1 MKENTA
7 TVTQVPEASKVNI
20 LGVALCTSAG
30 NLYNILFAFAS
41 YLATGSWGIAVATA
55 GALIAGMRIFD
66 AITDPIY
73 TWFLPRIRFGKIGIA
88 QPQIVL
94 GWLLETVSIACLFI
108 FLPASQNRALF
119 ILFYGIHVI
128 GYTIIVKASTLMKL
142 MVTTNPKKRPLIAR
156 YNQSIIMIVTMVLSL
171 LRANY
176 LVPKYH
182 GLKGGFFTELSAW
195 ILIWCTISVFVGILL
210 SRKFDNRET
219 FERNYHGAVNF
230 KLKDIWNLIA
240 HNPAFITEII
250 SQATDKIASAT
261 AGNSAVTTMLFGIII
276 ANPKFANVR
285 SLEGVAP
292 TKNPSMPIFAVPT
305 TAGTAAEV
313 TINYVIT
320 DVQKHR
326 KFVCVDP
333 HDIPVV
339 AFVDPDM
346 MSTMPQGLTAFTGM
360 DALTHAIEGYIT
372 KGACAMTDFMHLEA
386 IRLISLHLRDAVANK
401 PSGREGMALGQYIA
415 GMGFSNV
422 GLGVDHSM
430 AHGLSALYDMP
441 HGKACAILLPTVLKF
456 NAPATGNRYRAVAT
470 AMGVKDVEKMTL
482 AQARKAAI
490 AAVEQLAKDVG
501 IPPNLKGVLKEE
513 DIQFLAESAYA
524 DACRPGNPRDCTV
537 EEIAKLYR
545 SLM

>member
-1 MKENTA
+1 MEGVEKMKENTA

-276 ANPKFANVR
+276 ANYAFSGTLSIYTTIITLVMIWMITGRGVKKGNKE
-285 SLEGVAP
+285 SYLTYCWLCIGVAAVTFVFMMLIDP
-292 TKNPSMPIFAVPT
+292 TQVSVNPIITIVFVALYCIMSAFKSTTGAAVNSLNLDIMDYEFYLHGKYLGPLVSSVGSLLSKT
-305 TAGTAAEV
+305 VDSFSSIIIAAAV
-313 TINYVIT
+313 GSLGYV
-320 DVQKHR
+320 DG
-326 KFVCVDP
+326 
-333 HDIPVV
+333 
-339 AFVDPDM
+339 
-346 MSTMPQGLTAFTGM
+346 MPQPGDPGSTKLFAITMFLWLGM
-360 DALTHAIEGYIT
+360 PVLGYVASIIAMKWYPCT
-372 KGACAMTDFMHLEA
+372 K
-386 IRLISLHLRDAVANK
+386 
-401 PSGREGMALGQYIA
+401 
-415 GMGFSNV
+415 
-422 GLGVDHSM
+422 
-430 AHGLSALYDMP
+430 
-441 HGKACAILLPTVLKF
+441 
-456 NAPATGNRYRAVAT
+456 
-470 AMGVKDVEKMTL
+470 EKMVEVQAHNNEL
-482 AQARKAAI
+482 RAQNAAKYEAEQAAKSKA
-490 AAVEQLAKDVG
+490 
-501 IPPNLKGVLKEE
+501 
-513 DIQFLAESAYA
+513 
-524 DACRPGNPRDCTV
+524 
-537 EEIAKLYR
+537 
-545 SLM
+545 